1 MKHSNTKGNHS
12 TLLGTSINTP
22 GILRIQFVAPQH
34 EKDVDNLKQ
43 VVQRAISTV
52 RMEDYPIEKGW
63 GHCSC
68 FSFEKKFQY
77 NLEEVFQYIQQGQ
90 VHLHDE
96 KIREEKST
104 ETDFKK

>member
-1 MKHSNTKGNHS
+1 M
-12 TLLGTSINTP
+12 
-22 GILRIQFVAPQH
+22 APQH
-34 EKDVDNLKQ
+34 EKDVDNPKQ

-90 VHLHDE
+90 EHLHDE

-104 ETDFKK
+104 EADFKK